1 MPAVAQ
7 IVDVLGGFGSFHR
20 RIREA
25 RELGNRVREGLP
37 YEALEAVVDR
47 LHLSREELSEALQ
60 VPMRTLARR
69 KKDRRLKPDES
80 DRLARLARV
89 AAQAIEV
96 LGDEERATS
105 WLRTS
110 NRALGGSTPL
120 NLLDTDLGARQVEE
134 VLGRIEH
141 GVFS

>member
-1 MPAVAQ
+1 M
-7 IVDVLGGFGSFHR
+7 
-20 RIREA
+20 
-25 RELGNRVREGLP
+25 P

-60 VPMRTLARR
+60 LPLRTLARR
-69 KKDRRLKPDES
+69 KKNQRLKPDES

-89 AAQAIEV
+89 AAQAIDV

-105 WLRTS
+105 WLRS
-110 NRALGGSTPL
+110 PNRALGGSTPL
-120 NLLDTDLGARQVEE
+120 HLLDTDLGARQVEE